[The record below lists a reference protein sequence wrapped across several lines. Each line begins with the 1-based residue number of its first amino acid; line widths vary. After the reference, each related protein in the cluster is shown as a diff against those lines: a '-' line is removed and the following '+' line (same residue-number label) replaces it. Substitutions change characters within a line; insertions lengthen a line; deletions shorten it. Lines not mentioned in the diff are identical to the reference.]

1 MQVSV
6 GPKLFRAG
14 GPKPLIGQG
23 CLCIIFSPYG
33 DLLVGGGDG
42 SVNLIRL
49 PSFKP
54 VKNVKV
60 QGHVT
65 SIVAA
70 EKGVKGSFDM
80 YVGTSMA
87 NLYLV
92 KYVSTQ
98 RFKTPMCCTYVFLE
112 VVNKTCLIYVYVCMY
127 AHYKHM
133 KHGQLTCTIE
143 RLSCVIRKSA
153 NLSQ

>member
-98 RFKTPMCCTYVFLE
+98 SFKTLMCCTYIFLK
-112 VVNKTCLIYVYVCMY
+112 VVNNTCFYLFMYMYVCMPTTS
-127 AHYKHM
+127 K
-133 KHGQLTCTIE
+133 
-143 RLSCVIRKSA
+143 
-153 NLSQ
+153 